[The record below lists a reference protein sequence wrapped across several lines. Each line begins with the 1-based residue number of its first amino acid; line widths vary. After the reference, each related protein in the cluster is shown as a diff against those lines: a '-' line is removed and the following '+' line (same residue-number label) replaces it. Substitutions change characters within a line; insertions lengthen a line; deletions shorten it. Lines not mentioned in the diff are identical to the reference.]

1 MDDLTAANLGKQA
14 RSAAMAGEREKAV
27 SLLRQALEIQPDDIA
42 SLKSLAALTD
52 DMAEKR
58 HALEHVIGL
67 DPFDDEAKS
76 ALARLDGN
84 DGHDLQKTEE
94 VLHCANHPGRETML
108 RCNKCNKPICTECAV
123 QTPVGY
129 RCTQCVRQQQDKFYT
144 ASLSDKSKG
153 YIVAAVSG
161 LLLGIGAIL
170 MGMLLGGFFG
180 IILAFFVGPALGG
193 GLGELTWRAAGRKRS
208 RNFNIYT
215 TVIATV
221 IAALMVLVILQLSL
235 TGFVTVG
242 LAASA
247 MYARLRF
254 AS

>member
-42 SLKSLAALTD
+42 SLKNLAALTD
-52 DMAEKR
+52 DPTEKR
-58 HALEHVIGL
+58 HVLEHVIGL
-67 DPFDDEAKS
+67 DPFDDEAKT
-76 ALARLDGN
+76 ALAQLDGN
-84 DGHDLQKTEE
+84 DEHELQQTEE
-94 VLHCANHPGRETML
+94 VLYCANHPGRETML

-129 RCTQCVRQQQDKFYT
+129 RCKQCVRQQQDKFYT

-153 YIVAAVSG
+153 YIAAGVG
-161 LLLGIGAIL
+161 GFLLGIGAIL
-170 MGMLLGGFFG
+170 MGMLLGGFIG
-180 IILAFFVGPALGG
+180 IIVAFFAGPAIGG
-193 GLGELTWRAAGRKRS
+193 GLGELIWRAAGRKRS

-215 TVIATV
+215 TVITTV
-221 IAALMVLVILQLSL
+221 IAALMVLAILQLSL
-235 TGFVTVG
+235 TGFITVG